1 MNTEKRRDE
10 FVTRE
15 LKANIQMVSK
25 KSHVVGKEKDKL
37 ITLCEELQIGL
48 ETAETNLKISKS
60 ELRTVRNELGN

>member
-48 ETAETNLKISKS
+48 ETA
-60 ELRTVRNELGN
+60 